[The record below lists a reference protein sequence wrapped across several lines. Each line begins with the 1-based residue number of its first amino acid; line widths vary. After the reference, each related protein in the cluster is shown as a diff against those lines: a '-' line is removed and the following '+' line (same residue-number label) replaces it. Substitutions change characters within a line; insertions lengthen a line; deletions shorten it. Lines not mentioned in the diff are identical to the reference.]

1 MPTRCF
7 QVMLHPAQRAFLDS
21 PALLR
26 GFVGGRGAGK
36 SFIGAYDLITKA
48 SSKRGRLYMVV
59 APTYPLLKSSS
70 IRTFLQL
77 AQRLGKLVAYNK
89 TDFVATLDTG
99 SQVIFKSGEAPDR
112 LRGPNLSGLWIDE
125 AQGVSLEA
133 FNVALGCLRED
144 PEYNWTTA
152 TFTPRGKLHWTYD
165 RFARR
170 DEQGHPPP
178 HTALFHCSS
187 RDNPFLPDS
196 FVETLTGQYLSTTQ
210 AQEIE
215 GEFVDLGG
223 TFIKREWWHGQ
234 ICNAAPR
241 DARRVRYWDKA
252 CLIGSSL
259 VTTRRGPISIQDVV
273 PGDQVL
279 TRQGWRPVLRSWSP
293 KSVAQLTTV
302 SFSNGAEIQGT
313 HDHPVW
319 TENRGWVALSSLA
332 ITDQLVDH
340 QWRPVFPQSPVC
352 IESPP
357 HPVPVYDLEVEEV
370 HEFFANGILVHNS
383 TKDGG
388 CYTCGLL
395 MACDWHNQYFIENII
410 RGQWSTLQRDEIIE
424 LTAQLD
430 QEKYGYGGVSI
441 YIEREPGSGGV
452 DSLRASIRGLAGH
465 IVHGDKPD
473 GSKRVRLEPFAA
485 QVEAGNVFLVRD
497 EHFNWIPDY
506 IEECALFPD
515 GKYSDQCLVAGTS
528 VRTVT
533 GQVAIERVRSGDQ
546 VWTRGG
552 WREVAMAG
560 LTGMAFRLVTLQ
572 VEGGRTVTG
581 TPEHPVWVGGRGF
594 VKLGKVRLGE
604 LVLVGDKEKDL
615 CPLRVYAITVDDG
628 PATPVYNLAVVGHNE
643 FLANGIL
650 VHNCDASSGAF
661 NQLNR
666 GNYSTPVA
674 GGGSLAQPST
684 LASRAASAIG
694 APGTLGLGM
703 LPSPFKG
710 SNTSLHDF
718 KPR

>member
-1 MPTRCF
+1 
-7 QVMLHPAQRAFLDS
+7 
-21 PALLR
+21 
-26 GFVGGRGAGK
+26 
-36 SFIGAYDLITKA
+36 
-48 SSKRGRLYMVV
+48 
-59 APTYPLLKSSS
+59 
-70 IRTFLQL
+70 
-77 AQRLGKLVAYNK
+77 
-89 TDFVATLDTG
+89 
-99 SQVIFKSGEAPDR
+99 
-112 LRGPNLSGLWIDE
+112 
-125 AQGVSLEA
+125 
-133 FNVALGCLRED
+133 
-144 PEYNWTTA
+144 
-152 TFTPRGKLHWTYD
+152 
-165 RFARR
+165 
-170 DEQGHPPP
+170 
-178 HTALFHCSS
+178 
-187 RDNPFLPDS
+187 
-196 FVETLTGQYLSTTQ
+196 
-210 AQEIE
+210 
-215 GEFVDLGG
+215 
-223 TFIKREWWHGQ
+223 
-234 ICNAAPR
+234 
-241 DARRVRYWDKA
+241 
-252 CLIGSSL
+252 
-259 VTTRRGPISIQDVV
+259 VTTRRGSIPIQDVV

-279 TRQGWRPVLRSWSP
+279 TRQGWRPVLRAWSP

-332 ITDQLVDH
+332 VTDQLVDH

-506 IEECALFPD
+506 IEECVVGETLLFTKEGLRRADTIQLGDQVLTHQGRWQPVTAIRSRTAPETVVVAAQGLDPLRLTPSHPVLSMTVPSSGTPTYPLWTQAGYLTYPFHVLTLPFPQGLLVPGLQDFLTKSSCTRTSFANGLHGFPLQSSVRFQEPVQVWNFQVHEDESYVTTGGIVHNCALFPD

-533 GQVAIERVRSGDQ
+533 GQVAIEQVRSGDQ

-581 TPEHPVWVGGRGF
+581 TPEHPVWVEGRGF

-615 CPLRVYAITVDDG
+615 RPLRVYAITVDDS